1 MREDHSRPVLT
12 QPETLLHSR
21 ELLSEIIPCLVRRL
35 ARFKREQGQTETDD
49 LEEHSMQRG
58 LIRKPP
64 REQRRPGLLLLD
76 AESAK
81 AVLKGPAQVPLD
93 TYRVVHLPPP
103 HAARFT
109 PERRARKGEPWKITI
124 PEHRSGKSIAEREP
138 FHSRQKYAKGSSCM
152 RRKATCWEES
162 S

>member
-1 MREDHSRPVLT
+1 
-12 QPETLLHSR
+12 
-21 ELLSEIIPCLVRRL
+21 
-35 ARFKREQGQTETDD
+35 
-49 LEEHSMQRG
+49 MQRG
-58 LIRKPP
+58 LIRQRP

-81 AVLKGPAQVPLD
+81 AVLPGRAQVSLD

-109 PERRARKGEPWKITI
+109 PERRARKGEQWKITI

-138 FHSRQKYAKGSSCM
+138 FHSRQKYAKRSSFP
-152 RRKATCWEES
+152 RREVDCWEES
-162 S
+162 G

>member
-12 QPETLLHSR
+12 QPVKILHSR

-35 ARFKREQGQTETDD
+35 ARF
-49 LEEHSMQRG
+49 
-58 LIRKPP
+58 P

-81 AVLKGPAQVPLD
+81 AFLPGRAQVSLD

-109 PERRARKGEPWKITI
+109 PERRARKGEQWKITI
-124 PEHRSGKSIAEREP
+124 PEHRSGL
-138 FHSRQKYAKGSSCM
+138 
-152 RRKATCWEES
+152 RKV
-162 S
+162 

>member
-1 MREDHSRPVLT
+1 
-12 QPETLLHSR
+12 
-21 ELLSEIIPCLVRRL
+21 
-35 ARFKREQGQTETDD
+35 
-49 LEEHSMQRG
+49 MQRG
-58 LIRKPP
+58 LIRQRP

-81 AVLKGPAQVPLD
+81 AVLPGRAQVSLD

-109 PERRARKGEPWKITI
+109 PERRARKGEQWKITI

-162 S
+162 G

>member
-12 QPETLLHSR
+12 QPEKLLHSR
-21 ELLSEIIPCLVRRL
+21 EFLSEIIPCLVRRL
-35 ARFKREQGQTETDD
+35 ARFMREQGQTETDD

-58 LIRKPP
+58 LIRQRP

-81 AVLKGPAQVPLD
+81 AVLKGPAQVSLD

-103 HAARFT
+103 HAARFK
-109 PERRARKGEPWKITI
+109 PSRRARKGEQWKITI
-124 PEHRSGKSIAEREP
+124 PEHRVYEK
-138 FHSRQKYAKGSSCM
+138 HSRTRAIPQSSKVCQ
-152 RRKATCWEES
+152 RE
-162 S
+162 